1 MAIYKD
7 RARKYARTLHIRQK
21 LITFTGTLPYPGSSS
36 SAGGGLWMPRRGAIG
51 RQRRSAVPDG
61 ADHVEKT
68 AKNRLPDGNGNRR
81 HRRSHR
87 RIAGQ
92 ACGRLERNTADGR
105 GIDMAMHFEDQWLGS
120 VPLDDQ
126 SEVDRRKQFIR
137 EADVNDSTS
146 NRYDRADRHCWIDGS
161 PDRRIRIHD
170 GTDAARRLRP

>member
-1 MAIYKD
+1 
-7 RARKYARTLHIRQK
+7 
-21 LITFTGTLPYPGSSS
+21 
-36 SAGGGLWMPRRGAIG
+36 
-51 RQRRSAVPDG
+51 
-61 ADHVEKT
+61 
-68 AKNRLPDGNGNRR
+68 
-81 HRRSHR
+81 
-87 RIAGQ
+87 
-92 ACGRLERNTADGR
+92 
-105 GIDMAMHFEDQWLGS
+105 MAMHFEDQWLGS